1 MSVKGNWY
9 LLRVHKLP
17 SLKCVDLHKHLV
29 AFSASTWHSAFTVA
43 HWPRTPAVQTLS
55 SAISAM

>member
-9 LLRVHKLP
+9 LLKVHKLP

-29 AFSASTWHSAFTVA
+29 ALSVSTW
-43 HWPRTPAVQTLS
+43 
-55 SAISAM
+55 

>member
-1 MSVKGNWY
+1 MCNKENWY
-9 LLRVHKLP
+9 LLKVHKLP

-29 AFSASTWHSAFTVA
+29 ALSVSTWHSAFAVS
-43 HWPRTPAVQTLS
+43 HCPRTPAVQALS